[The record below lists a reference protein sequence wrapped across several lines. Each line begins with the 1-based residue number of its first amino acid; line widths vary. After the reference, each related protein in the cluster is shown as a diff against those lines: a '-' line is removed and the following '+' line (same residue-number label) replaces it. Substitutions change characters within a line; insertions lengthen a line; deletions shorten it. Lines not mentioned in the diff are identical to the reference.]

1 MKNCIISF
9 SLDLSKIT
17 RGKIKTDD
25 KGRKWLYLQASISVE
40 PDQYGNQASIW
51 ENQTKEEREN
61 QKRVYLGNG
70 KITYFDTGVTTSVTQ
85 TELEINGITS
95 VDDDLPF

>member
-9 SLDLSKIT
+9 SLDLTKISKA
-17 RGKIKTDD
+17 KIKTDD

-40 PDQYGNQASIW
+40 PDQYGNQASVW

-61 QKRVYLGNG
+61 AKRVYLGNG
-70 KITYFDTGVTTSVTQ
+70 KITYFDTGTTTSVTQ
-85 TELEINGITS
+85 SEPEISDIGSENN
-95 VDDDLPF
+95 DLPF